1 MTRAILAELLKLRR
15 RSVLIG
21 AGAVLPLLAIVAT
34 VAVFASA
41 GDGPPPAT
49 QAEYNPSLAELG
61 AAGGMTRGFTAM
73 SSFLGL
79 LVLVVFIA
87 STTSEWS
94 QGTVRMLLTRQP
106 RRLRVFAG
114 KAVALLL
121 VTAAALFV
129 ALLVAA
135 AAAYLMAAVRNVPAD
150 AWLTGDGLGHT
161 AGAWSRAALSVSC
174 YGLLGMAL
182 GTLIR
187 STTVAVAL
195 AFAWFFPL
203 EHIVQNA
210 WAGAGRWFPGLLFE
224 AVTSNGNVETGF
236 GRAVL
241 LGAGMVTVL
250 VAVAAVDL
258 RRRDIS
264 A

>member
-1 MTRAILAELLKLRR
+1 
-15 RSVLIG
+15 
-21 AGAVLPLLAIVAT
+21 
-34 VAVFASA
+34 
-41 GDGPPPAT
+41 
-49 QAEYNPSLAELG
+49 
-61 AAGGMTRGFTAM
+61 
-73 SSFLGL
+73 
-79 LVLVVFIA
+79 
-87 STTSEWS
+87 
-94 QGTVRMLLTRQP
+94 
-106 RRLRVFAG
+106 
-114 KAVALLL
+114 
-121 VTAAALFV
+121 
-129 ALLVAA
+129 
-135 AAAYLMAAVRNVPAD
+135 MAAVRNVPAD
-150 AWLTGDGLGHT
+150 AWLTGEGLGRT
-161 AGAWSRAALSVSC
+161 AGDWSRAALSVSC

-241 LGAGMVTVL
+241 LGAGMVAVL